1 MSGKATEQFRP
12 IFIIHMKKLSFLLV
26 AMMIATVS
34 FAQSWLVAT
43 LSHSGDVSVFYGAD
57 AISKAMDVAD
67 HGDVITLSPGQFN
80 GATITKAITLRGA
93 GMYIRNDSLVTHEST
108 IITDIIFIDIQG
120 DTDKRLFMED
130 FYCKKDVYYKGT
142 LHNPYFSKIR
152 FEKFSFRDSAVIENA
167 TFTHCRFASS
177 FWLSNNSSASFI
189 SSIIKCP
196 VNYGTEN
203 SGLLFSNCYVIMDE
217 TVTVSN
223 GLSPSGCSC
232 VINSYFENC
241 IIQSIFTNDP
251 LPVSNTCYNCL
262 GTHFGQSSSTNHFIN
277 LETRN
282 NTNTM
287 FDFGFTY
294 VFTDTD
300 YRYDDKLTYKLKD
313 EYKTYLGT
321 DGKEV
326 GIYGGNIPYSE
337 EPSAAQIVKFN
348 VSDKADNDGTLKIDV
363 EVKESNY

>member
-1 MSGKATEQFRP
+1 
-12 IFIIHMKKLSFLLV
+12 MKKFILSLV

-43 LSHSGDVSVFYGAD
+43 LSHGGDVSVFYGAD

-108 IITDIIFIDIQG
+108 IITDTIFIDIQG

-130 FYCKKDVYYKGT
+130 FYCKKSVYNKAT
-142 LHNPYFSKIR
+142 LHNPYFSKVR
-152 FEKFSFRDSAVIENA
+152 FYMFHFWDDTACMENA
-167 TFTHCRFASS
+167 NFTHCRFAER
-177 FWLSNNSSASFI
+177 LSIPNNSSVSVI
-189 SSIIKCP
+189 NSIINKP
-196 VNYGTEN
+196 FNNNRDN
-203 SGLLFSNCYVIMDE
+203 SRFLFSNCYVIMDGNFSDGVGCE
-217 TVTVSN
+217 T
-223 GLSPSGCSC
+223 

-241 IIQSIFTNDP
+241 IIQSTLGP
-251 LPVSNTCYNCL
+251 SLPVSNTCYNCL
-262 GTHFGQSSSTNHFIN
+262 GTRVGEASNYNHFTN
-277 LETRN
+277 LEGRN

-287 FDFGFTY
+287 LGSVG
-294 VFTDTD
+294 VFTDG
-300 YRYDDKLTYKLKD
+300 YSYSDKYTYQLKDTYKS
-313 EYKTYLGT
+313 YLGT

-348 VSDKADNDGTLKIDV
+348 VSDKTNSDGTLHIDV